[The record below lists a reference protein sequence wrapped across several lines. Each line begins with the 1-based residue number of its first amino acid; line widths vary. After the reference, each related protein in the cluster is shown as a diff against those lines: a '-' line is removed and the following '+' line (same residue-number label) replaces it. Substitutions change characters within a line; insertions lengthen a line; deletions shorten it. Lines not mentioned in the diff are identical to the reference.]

1 MARSTL
7 CHAQDAQALFDEG
20 LSDMMAGRYKLGCAL
35 IKRSL
40 DIDARPGTLFTLAE
54 CYSRAGKSASAVEMY
69 DRFLAVYEQMPADQ
83 KAQQA
88 ARAELSRSERTRL
101 VALVSWLTVQLPDA
115 APPGVVVTRDGEPF
129 NPGLFGVATAV
140 DPGAHV
146 FTARAPDGPL
156 TEQRVEIAIGER
168 KSIVLTVQTAEGT
181 VPMPPEI
188 IEPPRDAGKPLT
200 PWFWVAGGVG
210 AAGLITGTV
219 TGIMLLDAR
228 STIKKDCTGTSPD
241 GDTTCHTQ
249 EGYDASQLAQNT
261 LAPMTTIAFSVGAA
275 GAIVAVVLLLT
286 HHPSEGAAAPK
297 TLPLFEVTNG
307 GGTLG
312 FRSAW

>member
-20 LSDMMAGRYKLGCAL
+20 LADMKAGRYKLGCAL

-40 DIDARPGTLFTLAE
+40 EVDARPGTLFTLAE
-54 CYSRAGKSASAVEMY
+54 CYSRAGKSASAMEMY

-88 ARAELSRSERTRL
+88 ARADLSRSERTRL
-101 VALVSWLTVQLPDA
+101 VAQVSWLTIQLPDA
-115 APPGVVVTRDGEPF
+115 APPGVVVTQNGEPF

-146 FTARAPDGPL
+146 FTARAPEGPL
-156 TEQRVEIAIGER
+156 TEQRIDISVGER
-168 KSIVLTVQTAEGT
+168 KSIVLTVQTAAGT

-188 IEPPRDAGKPLT
+188 VNDTPPTRSIT

-210 AAGLITGTV
+210 AAGLITGAV
-219 TGIMLLDAR
+219 TGGLLLDAR
-228 STIKKDCTGTSPD
+228 ATIKDECKGKND
-241 GDTTCHTQ
+241 
-249 EGYDASQLAQNT
+249 EGQIECSRKGLDAVNLAQNT
-261 LAPMTTIAFSVGAA
+261 LAPATTIALGVGAA
-275 GAIVAVVLLLT
+275 GTLVAVVLLLT
-286 HHPSEGAAAPK
+286 HNPNEPVAATRPLPTLDVTSSGA
-297 TLPLFEVTNG
+297 TF
-307 GGTLG
+307 G
-312 FRSAW
+312 FRGAW

>member
-20 LSDMMAGRYKLGCAL
+20 LADMKAGRYKLGCAL
-35 IKRSL
+35 IKQSL

-54 CYSRAGKSASAVEMY
+54 CYSRAGKSASAMEMY

-88 ARAELSRSERTRL
+88 ARADLSRSERNRL

-156 TEQRVEIAIGER
+156 TEQRVEIAVGER
-168 KSIVLTVQTAEGT
+168 KAIVLTVQTAQGT

-188 IEPPRDAGKPLT
+188 VEPPPSTGKPIT

-219 TGIMLLDAR
+219 TGIMLLDDR
-228 STIKKDCTGTSPD
+228 STIKRECHGENSDGATECSP
-241 GDTTCHTQ
+241 
-249 EGYDASQLAQNT
+249 EGKKAADRAQNT
-261 LAPMTTIAFSVGAA
+261 LAPATTIAFSVGAA

-286 HHPSEGAAAPK
+286 HHPSESGAAPK
-297 TLPLFEVTNG
+297 MLPVVELTNG
-307 GGTLG
+307 GGSLG
-312 FRSAW
+312 FSSAW